1 MTMNIR
7 EISHNNSHYYE
18 INQERNYAAIFFAA
32 LCKEGNAARFLQAY
46 GLQEEIGPEFGIY
59 FEYAYLRDL
68 WNTVRSEDIRK
79 EIIKQN
85 LPIQGIDDI
94 LQTPVKEINR
104 KFGAVNPSS
113 KEIQSPGRWSMG
125 KYDQNFPDN
134 NDFLRVCRFK
144 WAFNI
149 KPDIVLHLT
158 KNKALCIEAKYE
170 SGEGYYPITTEEVA
184 IFERR
189 SIPRVG
195 QMELQKYMME
205 DLLGIEMDFM
215 FLVSKKQ
222 SSETHRIVTW
232 AEAFKNLDLTGMPAF
247 VLKMVERISGAS

>member
-1 MTMNIR
+1 MNIR
-7 EISHNNSHYYE
+7 KISHSNPHYYE
-18 INQERNYAAIFFAA
+18 INREERNYAAIFFAA
-32 LCKEGNAARFLQAY
+32 LCKEENASRFLQAY
-46 GLQEEIGPEFGIY
+46 GMKEDIGPEFGIY
-59 FEYAYLRDL
+59 FEYAYVRDL
-68 WNTVRSEDIRK
+68 WNTIRSEETRK

-94 LQTPVKEINR
+94 LQN
-104 KFGAVNPSS
+104 
-113 KEIQSPGRWSMG
+113 PGRWSMG

-134 NDFLRVCRFK
+134 NAFLRVCRFK

-149 KPDIVLHLT
+149 KPDIVIHL
-158 KNKALCIEAKYE
+158 NRDKALCIEVKDE
-170 SGEGYYPITTEEVA
+170 SGEGYYPSTAEEVA

-215 FLVSKKQ
+215 FLVSKKK

-232 AEAFKNLDLTGMPAF
+232 AEAFEMLDLTGMPSF
-247 VLKMVERISGAS
+247 VIKMVERISAAS

>member
-1 MTMNIR
+1 MSMNIR
-7 EISHNNSHYYE
+7 KISHSNPHYYE
-18 INQERNYAAIFFAA
+18 INREKRNYAAIYFAA
-32 LCKEGNAARFLQAY
+32 LCKEENASRFLHAY
-46 GLQEEIGPEFGIY
+46 GMKEEIGPEFGIY

-68 WNTVRSEDIRK
+68 WNTIRSEDVRK

-85 LPIQGIDDI
+85 LPIQGMDDV
-94 LQTPVKEINR
+94 LQTPIKEINR
-104 KFGAVNPSS
+104 QFGAVNPSS
-113 KEIQSPGRWSMG
+113 KEIQYPGKWSMA

-134 NDFLRVCRFK
+134 TNFLRICRFK

-149 KPDIVLHLT
+149 KPDIVIHL
-158 KNKALCIEAKYE
+158 NRDKALCIEAKYE
-170 SGEGYYPITTEEVA
+170 SGEGYYPTSTEEAA

-222 SSETHRIVTW
+222 SSETHRIITW
-232 AEAFKNLDLTGMPAF
+232 GEAFKMLDLSGMPAF
-247 VLKMVERISGAS
+247 VIKMAACTS

>member
-1 MTMNIR
+1 MNIR
-7 EISHNNSHYYE
+7 EISQRNPHYYE
-18 INQERNYAAIFFAA
+18 ITREERNYAAIFFAA
-32 LCKEGNAARFLQAY
+32 LCKEENASRFLKAC
-46 GLQEEIGPEFGIY
+46 GMTEEIGPDFGLY
-59 FEYAYLRDL
+59 FEYAYLHDL
-68 WNTVRSEDIRK
+68 WNAIRSEEIRK

-85 LPIQGIDDI
+85 LPIQGIEDI
-94 LQTPVKEINR
+94 LQSPVREINQQ
-104 KFGAVNPSS
+104 FGAVEASS
-113 KEIQSPGRWSMG
+113 EEIQYPGGWSMG

-134 NDFLRVCRFK
+134 KDFLRICRFK

-149 KPDIVLHLT
+149 KPDIVIHL
-158 KNKALCIEAKYE
+158 NRDKALCIEAKYE
-170 SGEGYYPITTEEVA
+170 SGEGYYPSITEEVA

-222 SSETHRIVTW
+222 SSETHRIATW
-232 AEAFKNLDLTGMPAF
+232 AEAFEALDLSGMPAF
-247 VLKMVERISGAS
+247 VTKTVEKIRGTS

>member
-1 MTMNIR
+1 MR
-7 EISHNNSHYYE
+7 
-18 INQERNYAAIFFAA
+18 
-32 LCKEGNAARFLQAY
+32 
-46 GLQEEIGPEFGIY
+46 
-59 FEYAYLRDL
+59 
-68 WNTVRSEDIRK
+68 
-79 EIIKQN
+79 
-85 LPIQGIDDI
+85 
-94 LQTPVKEINR
+94 
-104 KFGAVNPSS
+104 
-113 KEIQSPGRWSMG
+113 

-149 KPDIVLHLT
+149 KPDIVIHLNR
-158 KNKALCIEAKYE
+158 NKALCIEAKYE
-170 SGEGYYPITTEEVA
+170 SGEGYYPSTTEEVE

-222 SSETHRIVTW
+222 TSETHRIVTW
-232 AEAFKNLDLTGMPAF
+232 AEAFESLDLTGMPAF
-247 VLKMVERISGAS
+247 VTKMVEGISGAP

>member
-1 MTMNIR
+1 MNIR
-7 EISHNNSHYYE
+7 EISQKNPHYYE
-18 INQERNYAAIFFAA
+18 INREERNYAAIFFAA
-32 LCKEGNAARFLQAY
+32 LCKDENASRFLQAY
-46 GLQEEIGPEFGIY
+46 GMKEEIGPDFGIY

-68 WNTVRSEDIRK
+68 WNTIRSEEIRK
-79 EIIKQN
+79 DIIKKN
-85 LPIQGIDDI
+85 LPIQGIEDI
-94 LQTPVKEINR
+94 LQSPVREINQQ
-104 KFGAVNPSS
+104 FGAVNASS
-113 KEIQSPGRWSMG
+113 KEIQYPGRWSMG

-134 NDFLRVCRFK
+134 NDFLRICRFK

-149 KPDIVLHLT
+149 KPDIVIHL
-158 KNKALCIEAKYE
+158 NRDKALCIEAKYE
-170 SGEGYYPITTEEVA
+170 SGEGYYPSTTEEVA

-222 SSETHRIVTW
+222 SSETHRIITW
-232 AEAFKNLDLTGMPAF
+232 AEAFEMLDLSGMPAF
-247 VLKMVERISGAS
+247 VTKMVEKISGTS

>member
-68 WNTVRSEDIRK
+68 WNTIRSADIRK

-85 LPIQGIDDI
+85 LSIQGIDDI
-94 LQTPVKEINR
+94 LQAPVKEINR

-113 KEIQSPGRWSMG
+113 KEIQ
-125 KYDQNFPDN
+125 
-134 NDFLRVCRFK
+134 
-144 WAFNI
+144 
-149 KPDIVLHLT
+149 T
-158 KNKALCIEAKYE
+158 
-170 SGEGYYPITTEEVA
+170 
-184 IFERR
+184 
-189 SIPRVG
+189 PR
-195 QMELQKYMME
+195 QMVDEK
-205 DLLGIEMDFM
+205 I
-215 FLVSKKQ
+215 
-222 SSETHRIVTW
+222 
-232 AEAFKNLDLTGMPAF
+232 
-247 VLKMVERISGAS
+247 